1 MFGIGFT
8 ELIVLAVVA
17 LVFVGPDRLP
27 QFMKQ
32 LGKFF
37 VHTRRMATDVRSAM
51 DEVVKDAEKEIR
63 MKEIEEMKDNLKK
76 VGSSIEKEANEIFEL
91 QKQRIIAE
99 DAQASSN
106 SDSTNSANGIE
117 SQEEQ
122 TSTEQSDPHRPNEH
136 SASFGFDPGSDES
149 SQNPPSFDSP
159 EMLDDSSEDHP
170 EQDKKN
176 DK

>member
-63 MKEIEEMKDNLKK
+63 MKEIEEMKANLKN
-76 VGSSIEKEANEIFEL
+76 VGSNIEKEANEILEL
-91 QKQRIIAE
+91 QKQRLIAE
-99 DAQASSN
+99 DVQTSN
-106 SDSTNSANGIE
+106 NSHGSDSASDNH
-117 SQEEQ
+117 EEEEENDQ
-122 TSTEQSDPHRPNEH
+122 YHDPHKPNEH
-136 SASFGFDPGSDES
+136 SASFTFETNEDRVSTSNSPTFE
-149 SQNPPSFDSP
+149 SP
-159 EMLDDSSEDHP
+159 EMFEADDETKSPDDTH
-170 EQDKKN
+170 KK
-176 DK
+176 D

>member
-63 MKEIEEMKDNLKK
+63 MKEIEEMKANLKK
-76 VGSSIEKEANEIFEL
+76 VGSNIEKEANEILEL
-91 QKQRIIAE
+91 QKQRLIAE
-99 DAQASSN
+99 DAHTPTNSN
-106 SDSTNSANGIE
+106 ESDSASDNHE
-117 SQEEQ
+117 DDQDQ
-122 TSTEQSDPHRPNEH
+122 QHDPHKPNEH
-136 SASFGFDPGSDES
+136 SASFTFDANDDHSTS
-149 SQNPPSFDSP
+149 SSPTFESP
-159 EMLDDSSEDHP
+159 EMFETDNENTSSDSDT
-170 EQDKKN
+170 DKK
-176 DK
+176 D